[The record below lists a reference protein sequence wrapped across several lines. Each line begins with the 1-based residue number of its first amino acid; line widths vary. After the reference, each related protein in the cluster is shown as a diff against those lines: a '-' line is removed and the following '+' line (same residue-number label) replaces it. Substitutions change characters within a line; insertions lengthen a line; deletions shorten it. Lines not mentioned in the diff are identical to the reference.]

1 MRDNDLIKSLIN
13 LRQHTSVPER
23 SLVSLRTKVLN
34 SAGSIT
40 FTQNSRIPPLPIQT
54 TSLFVF
60 WKSYIQT
67 HFSIIPQVATAVVIV
82 LVIVGA
88 GSAYSLH
95 AKPGSPLYKVRITLE
110 NTNVA
115 LHSQPTRRTALEI
128 QLFDKGVSELKEMST
143 NDASSFAV
151 IAVIDTLDERLVKV
165 NDRIGTLKGVQLDS
179 QVVPTIISATDKAIY
194 AHNTLKNLR
203 ESAPIAMQSKYN
215 RAIAA
220 SSRLKITALQALVTY
235 SDGTKDTKAQE
246 AVAEKL
252 QDEIIAAKESINT
265 LKGAQEPETAAKTD
279 NIKNL
284 ENAINNAE
292 IALKEGNLSI
302 ALNHIIESNE
312 LLESSKGIVEGDSI
326 EIIGSLQSVT
336 STNESS
342 TPVIVD
348 EPVVV
353 LEPSG
358 NSNRSVL
365 SSTTSLPLNIEENI
379 EQTPKEP
386 PEFPLGFDL

>member
-13 LRQHTSVPER
+13 LRQHTSAPES
-23 SLVSLRTKVLN
+23 SLASLRAKVLN
-34 SAGSIT
+34 SAGSIS
-40 FTQNSRIPPLPIQT
+40 FTQKSRTSPLPHA
-54 TSLFVF
+54 SLFVF
-60 WKSYIQT
+60 WKSYIQA
-67 HFSIIPQVATAVVIV
+67 HFSIVPQVATAVAIV

-110 NTNVA
+110 NTSVA
-115 LHSQPTRRTALEI
+115 LHSQPTRRTALDI

-143 NDASSFAV
+143 NDASSSAMS
-151 IAVIDTLDERLVKV
+151 AVIDALDERLVKV
-165 NDRIGTLKGVQLDS
+165 NDRIGTFRRVRFDS

-194 AHNTLKNLR
+194 AHNTLKGLR
-203 ESAPIAMQSKYN
+203 ESAPVAMQSKYN
-215 RAIAA
+215 KAIAA
-220 SSRLKITALQALVTY
+220 SSRLKLTALQALVTY
-235 SDGTKDTKAQE
+235 TDGTKDIKAQE

-252 QDEIIAAKESINT
+252 QDEIIAAKESVNT
-265 LKGAQEPETAAKTD
+265 LKGAQESETAAKSD

-292 IALKEGNLSI
+292 VALKEGNLSI

-312 LLESSKGIVEGDSI
+312 LLESSKGIVEGGSI
-326 EIIGSLQSVT
+326 EIAGSLQFVT

-348 EPVVV
+348 KQAVV

-358 NSNRSVL
+358 NSDDSAL
-365 SSTTSLPLNIEENI
+365 TSTTSFPVNIDENI

>member
-1 MRDNDLIKSLIN
+1 MRDDDLIKSLIN
-13 LRQHTSVPER
+13 LRQHISVPMR
-23 SLVSLRTKVLN
+23 NLVSLRTKVLN
-34 SAGSIT
+34 SADFII
-40 FTQNSRIPPLPIQT
+40 FAQKSRTTPLPQA
-54 TSLFVF
+54 SFFVF
-60 WKSYIQT
+60 WKLYIQT
-67 HFSIIPQVATAVVIV
+67 HFSIVPQVATAVAIV

-110 NTNVA
+110 DTSVA
-115 LHSQPTRRTALEI
+115 LHSQSTRRTALDI

-143 NDASSFAV
+143 NDASSSAV

-194 AHNTLKNLR
+194 AHNTLKSLR
-203 ESAPIAMQSKYN
+203 ESAPVAMQSKYN
-215 RAIAA
+215 KAIAA
-220 SSRLKITALQALVTY
+220 SSRLKLTALQALVTY
-235 SDGTKDTKAQE
+235 SDGAQDTDAQE
-246 AVAEKL
+246 VVAEKL
-252 QDEIIAAKESINT
+252 QDEIIAAKESVNT
-265 LKGAQEPETAAKTD
+265 LKGTQESETATKSD

-284 ENAINNAE
+284 ESAINNAE

-312 LLESSKGIVEGDSI
+312 LLESSKGRVEGDSI
-326 EIIGSLQSVT
+326 EIVGSVQSVT

-348 EPVVV
+348 KETVV
-353 LEPSG
+353 LEPSR
-358 NSNRSVL
+358 NSDNSAM
-365 SSTTSLPLNIEENI
+365 SSTTSLPLNIKENI